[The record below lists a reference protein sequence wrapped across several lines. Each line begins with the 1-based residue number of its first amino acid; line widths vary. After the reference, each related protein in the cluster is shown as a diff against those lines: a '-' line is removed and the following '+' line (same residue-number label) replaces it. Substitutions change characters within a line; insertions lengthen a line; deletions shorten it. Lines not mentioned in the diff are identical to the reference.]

1 MSLSNLMTS
10 NLGPLVTTQWLADH
24 LGESGLV
31 VLDASWYLPNVGRDA
46 AQEYRTAH
54 IPGALFYD
62 LDQLSDPDTPL
73 PHMLDTAERFAAAMS
88 ALGVGDDD
96 LVVAYDGSGANL
108 SAARAWWTFKVFG
121 HDAAAVLDGGLAAWQ
136 REGRPV
142 ESGVATRPPARFTA
156 RYRSELV
163 RSIDQ
168 VRTALAT
175 GTEQVLDARSAG
187 RFHGREP
194 EPRPGLRSGHMEGS
208 HNLPYPE
215 LVGPDGRL
223 LSPEVLTDRLRTAG
237 LDLTR
242 PVITSCGSGV
252 SACAL
257 LLALERVG
265 HQQHAL
271 YDGSWAE
278 WGKRDED

>member
-1 MSLSNLMTS
+1 M
-10 NLGPLVTTQWLADH
+10 
-24 LGESGLV
+24 
-31 VLDASWYLPNVGRDA
+31 VLDASWYLPSAGRDA
-46 AQEYRTAH
+46 AREHRSGH

-62 LDQLSDPDTPL
+62 LDRLSDPDTPL
-73 PHMLDTAERFAAAMS
+73 PHMLGSAERFGAAMGE
-88 ALGVGDDD
+88 LGVGDDD
-96 LVVAYDGSGANL
+96 MVVAYDGSGANL
-108 SAARAWWTFKVFG
+108 SAARAWWTMKVFG
-121 HDAAAVLDGGLAAWQ
+121 HDRAAVLDGGFGAWQ

-142 ESGVATRPPARFTA
+142 ESGVATRRPAQFTA
-156 RYRSELV
+156 RYRPELV

-168 VRTALAT
+168 VQRALAS

-208 HNLPYPE
+208 HNLPYSE

-223 LSPEVLTDRLRTAG
+223 LDRETLTDRLRNSG
-237 LDLTR
+237 VDLSR

-257 LLALERVG
+257 LLALEQIG
-265 HQQHAL
+265 HQEHAV

-278 WGKRDED
+278 WGRE

>member
-10 NLGPLVTTQWLADH
+10 NLGPLVSTEWLAAH

-31 VLDASWYLPNVGRDA
+31 VLDASWYLPSAGRDA

-62 LDQLSDPDTPL
+62 LDRLSDPDTPL
-73 PHMLDTAERFAAAMS
+73 PHMLGSAERFAAAMS
-88 ALGVGDDD
+88 AIGVGDDD
-96 LVVAYDGSGANL
+96 MVVVYDGSGANL

-121 HDAAAVLDGGLAAWQ
+121 HDRAAVLDGGFGAWQ
-136 REGRPV
+136 REGRAV
-142 ESGVATRPPARFTA
+142 ESGVATRPPARCTA
-156 RYRSELV
+156 RYRPDLV
-163 RSIDQ
+163 RSMDE
-168 VRTALAT
+168 VRDALET
-175 GTEQVLDARSAG
+175 GAEQVLDARSAG
-187 RFHGREP
+187 RFHGREA

-208 HNLPYPE
+208 HNLPYPD

-223 LSPEVLTDRLRTAG
+223 LSAAILTERLRNAG
-237 LDLTR
+237 VDPAR

-257 LLALERVG
+257 LLALEQIG
-265 HQQHAL
+265 HQRHAL

-278 WGKRDED
+278 WGRERT

>member
-1 MSLSNLMTS
+1 M
-10 NLGPLVTTQWLADH
+10 
-24 LGESGLV
+24 
-31 VLDASWYLPNVGRDA
+31 VLDASWYLPSAGRDP
-46 AQEYRTAH
+46 AQEYRSAH

-62 LDQLSDPDTPL
+62 LDRLSDPDTPL
-73 PHMLDTAERFAAAMS
+73 PHMLGPAERFGAAMS

-96 LVVAYDGSGANL
+96 LVIAYDGSGANL

-121 HDAAAVLDGGLAAWQ
+121 HDRAAVLDGGFGAWQ

-142 ESGVATRPPARFTA
+142 ESGVVTRPPARFTA
-156 RYRSELV
+156 RHRPELV

-168 VRTALAT
+168 VRAALAT
-175 GTEQVLDARSAG
+175 GAEQVLDARSAG

-194 EPRPGLRSGHMEGS
+194 EPRPGLLSGHMEGS
-208 HNLPYPE
+208 YNLPYPE
-215 LVGPDGRL
+215 LVEPDGRL
-223 LSPEVLTDRLRTAG
+223 LSPEILADRLRSAG
-237 LDLTR
+237 VDLAR

-257 LLALERVG
+257 LLALEQVG
-265 HQQHAL
+265 HQGHAV

-278 WGKRDED
+278 WGREGRLVLSA